1 MTEDEKRKIYEE
13 GELSS
18 PSSFLEPRKKWNI
31 IDAELVPMKSSDRE
45 MKRNIAEI
53 GKFLYTHI
61 ENQLKKSADLLHLAE
76 SSSQGNLERK
86 DDVK

>member
-1 MTEDEKRKIYEE
+1 MNDDEKRMIYEE
-13 GELSS
+13 GELGS
-18 PSSFLEPRKKWNI
+18 PSSFLEPRKKWSI
-31 IDAELVPMKSSDRE
+31 IDAELIPMKSSDKE

-53 GKFLYTHI
+53 GKFIYIHI